1 MTLFQAFLSLSK
13 LSLLASRPSEG
24 VKSKQLD
31 ILNTFLQHIE
41 VQEELP
47 PDVVA
52 ASGMDY
58 DTMPPLSPQRIIEV
72 SINNIHTYS
81 GTWKKVDGLRRSC
94 GTIWPK
100 FCNGCQSWSCH
111 WIVIELLL
119 CVGPVCIHY
128 FETSLQKLGDVCVE
142 GLVDAKDASRSW
154 SCWVVAKAIAGCG
167 AALTARINFLQYMS
181 AA

>member
-72 SINNIHTYS
+72 SINNICTYS

-100 FCNGCQSWSCH
+100 FWNGCQGWSCH
-111 WIVIELLL
+111 CWLWCCINSSNKLSSVYACCIIENRSSAPIWEPLAD
-119 CVGPVCIHY
+119 
-128 FETSLQKLGDVCVE
+128 TSLALKLTTF
-142 GLVDAKDASRSW
+142 
-154 SCWVVAKAIAGCG
+154 
-167 AALTARINFLQYMS
+167 LTTRKHMQLQ
-181 AA
+181 

>member
-72 SINNIHTYS
+72 SI
-81 GTWKKVDGLRRSC
+81 
-94 GTIWPK
+94 
-100 FCNGCQSWSCH
+100 
-111 WIVIELLL
+111 
-119 CVGPVCIHY
+119 
-128 FETSLQKLGDVCVE
+128 
-142 GLVDAKDASRSW
+142 
-154 SCWVVAKAIAGCG
+154 
-167 AALTARINFLQYMS
+167 
-181 AA
+181 